1 MNIKE
6 LAEQA
11 NGEPAWPGGVAWTW
25 DELKT
30 FAALVAAHEREEC
43 AQICDS
49 FYLSWIDIQGRYEFM
64 GEGASECA
72 GAIRARSNT

>member
-30 FAALVAAHEREEC
+30 FAKLVAAHEREEC
-43 AQICDS
+43 AKLCDELETNS
-49 FYLSWIDIQGRYEFM
+49 DAEFYGYEFS
-64 GEGASECA
+64 A
-72 GAIRARSNT
+72 AIRARSNT